1 MNRPDWEQAAHI
13 FFTDGGEKLA
23 RRLRSR
29 YNKHIMGER
38 RSVSMIKTAKFGGSS
53 LSDATQFQ
61 KVAAIVRADSD
72 RRFVVVSAPGKRFSG
87 DEKITDLLYRC
98 AALASSREDFS
109 APFGRI
115 RDRFL
120 SIERDLG
127 LEQVHIGPALDEI
140 EAALGT
146 GRATRD
152 FVASRGEYLCARLMS
167 AYLGAPMV
175 DAADLIRFDESGK
188 LDMMATECAC
198 ALLRDMPL
206 AVIPGFYG
214 AMPDGSI
221 RTFSRGGSDITGS
234 IIARAV
240 HASEY
245 ENWTDVDGFMMADP
259 RIVPEARIMHAV
271 SYIFPVREA
280 RIPIHVRNTNRPE
293 AGGTWIVNEGT
304 LMKEH
309 RHGIV
314 AGIAGRRGFT
324 MITLTKDN
332 LHKQPGFAYTL
343 LKILDRHDIVVESMP
358 SGIDNLTVILNDT
371 DIQGKMDQLYHEIRT
386 ELKPDTV
393 EIASSIAL
401 IATVGHGMART
412 LGVAARLFTALHEAG
427 VSSRIIDQSPKEM
440 NLIVGVDQRDFENA
454 VRAIYRAFCE

>member
-1 MNRPDWEQAAHI
+1 MP
-13 FFTDGGEKLA
+13 
-23 RRLRSR
+23 
-29 YNKHIMGER
+29 M
-38 RSVSMIKTAKFGGSS
+38 VKTAKFGGSS
-53 LSDATQFQ
+53 LSDADQFR
-61 KVAAIVRADSD
+61 KVAAILQADPT

-87 DEKITDLLYRC
+87 DDKITDLLYRC
-98 AALASSREDFS
+98 ADLSSRREDFS
-109 APFGRI
+109 PAFGPI
-115 RDRFL
+115 RERFL
-120 SIERDLG
+120 SIERDLSI
-127 LEQVHIGPALDEI
+127 ESAHISEALDEI
-140 EAALGT
+140 EAELGT
-146 GRATRD
+146 GRASRD
-152 FVASRGEYLCARLMS
+152 YVASRGEYLCAKLMG
-167 AYLGAPMV
+167 AYLHVPMV
-175 DAADLIRFDESGK
+175 DAAQLIRFTEDGE
-188 LDMMATECAC
+188 LDMETTACYCA
-198 ALLRDMPL
+198 PL
-206 AVIPGFYG
+206 KDLPRAVIPGFYG

-221 RTFSRGGSDITGS
+221 RTFSRGGSDITGA

-240 HASEY
+240 GADEY

-259 RIVPEARIMHAV
+259 RIVPEARTMHAV
-271 SYIFPVREA
+271 SYEELRELSYMGASVLHEESIFPVREA
-280 RIPIHVRNTNRPE
+280 RIPIHVRNTNHPE
-293 AGGTWIVNEGT
+293 ASGTWIVNEGT

-309 RHGIV
+309 RHSIV

-343 LKILDRHDIVVESMP
+343 LKILDRHDIPVESMP

-371 DIQGKMDQLYHEIRT
+371 DIKGKMDQLYHEIRT
-386 ELKPDTV
+386 ELKPDTM

-412 LGVAARLFTALHEAG
+412 LGVAARLFTALSAAG

>member
-1 MNRPDWEQAAHI
+1 M
-13 FFTDGGEKLA
+13 
-23 RRLRSR
+23 
-29 YNKHIMGER
+29 
-38 RSVSMIKTAKFGGSS
+38 VKTAKFGGSS
-53 LSDATQFQ
+53 LSDAAQFR
-61 KVAAIVRADSD
+61 KVAAIVRADQT
-72 RRFVVVSAPGKRFSG
+72 RRFIVVSAPGKRFSG
-87 DEKITDLLYRC
+87 DDKITDLLYRC
-98 AALASSREDFS
+98 AALAGRWEDFS
-109 APFGRI
+109 APFALI
-115 RDRFL
+115 RDRYL
-120 SIERDLG
+120 SIERDLC
-127 LEQVHIGPALDEI
+127 LEQAHMEQALGQI
-140 EAALGT
+140 EAALRSGT
-146 GRATRD
+146 ASRD
-152 FVASRGEYLCARLMS
+152 FVASRGEYLCAKLMA
-167 AYLGAPMV
+167 AYLGVPMV
-175 DAADLIRFDESGK
+175 YAAELICFGPDGS
-188 LDMMATECAC
+188 LDMGATERRSAF
-198 ALLRDMPL
+198 LQDLPMV
-206 AVIPGFYG
+206 VIPGFYG
-214 AMPDGSI
+214 AMPDGSV
-221 RTFSRGGSDITGS
+221 RTFSRGGSDITGA
-234 IIARAV
+234 IVARVV
-240 HASEY
+240 HATEY

-259 RIVPEARIMHAV
+259 RIVPEARGMHAV
-271 SYIFPVREA
+271 SYEELRELSYMGASVLHEESIFPVREA
-280 RIPIHVRNTNRPE
+280 RIPIRVRNTNRPE

-343 LKILDRHDIVVESMP
+343 LKILDRHDITAESMP

-454 VRAIYRAFCE
+454 VRAIYSAFCE

>member
-1 MNRPDWEQAAHI
+1 
-13 FFTDGGEKLA
+13 
-23 RRLRSR
+23 
-29 YNKHIMGER
+29 
-38 RSVSMIKTAKFGGSS
+38 MIKTAKFGGSS
-53 LSDATQFQ
+53 LSDAGQFQ
-61 KVAAIVRADSD
+61 KVAAIVRGDPA

-87 DEKITDLLYRC
+87 DDKITDLLYRC
-98 AALASSREDFS
+98 AALAGRREDFS
-109 APFGRI
+109 APFGQI
-115 RDRFL
+115 RDRYL

-127 LEQVHIGPALDEI
+127 LEQAHMGPALDEI
-140 EAALGT
+140 EAALRT
-146 GRATRD
+146 GRASRD
-152 FVASRGEYLCARLMS
+152 FVASRGEYLCARLMG

-175 DAADLIRFDESGK
+175 DAAQLIRFKEDGT
-188 LDMMATECAC
+188 LDMDRTACYCAP
-198 ALLRDMPL
+198 LKDLPL

-214 AMPDGSI
+214 TMPDGSI

-259 RIVPEARIMHAV
+259 RIVPEARVMHAV
-271 SYIFPVREA
+271 SYTELRELSYMGASVLHEESIFPVREA
-280 RIPIHVRNTNRPE
+280 RIPIHVRNTNHPE

-309 RHGIV
+309 RHGLV
-314 AGIAGRRGFT
+314 AGISGRKGFT
-324 MITLTKDN
+324 MITLTKEN
-332 LHKQPGFAYTL
+332 LHKQVGFGYGL
-343 LKILDRHDIVVESMP
+343 LKILDRHDISFESMP
-358 SGIDNLTVILNDT
+358 CGIDNLTVVLNDA
-371 DIQGKMDQLYHEIRT
+371 DIKGKMDQLYHEIRT

-412 LGVAARLFTALHEAG
+412 LGVAARLFTALSEAG

-440 NLIVGVDQRDFENA
+440 NLIVGVDQRDFETA
-454 VRAIYRAFCE
+454 VRAIYRAFCQ